1 MQSVQDYARDR
12 IVEEL
17 KVKLNTDLGIKKLK
31 FQPFNSISL
40 DSVYLY
46 DQSNKE
52 ILLAEEIS
60 AHFDLFHIL
69 QKKIVIT
76 SARISD
82 FEVNLSKSDPEAP
95 LNIQFIIDAFK
106 PKESSTKSAIEFK
119 LNSVSLADGD
129 FRYDVEDKP
138 VVKGQ
143 FDANH
148 IHVSRLN
155 SRLSLKSLVSDSLN
169 IQIKKLNLQEESGF
183 EIKNLTARLLTQDKK
198 ASLRGFR
205 LDLPDS
211 FLKIDKLEVDLSRK
225 DSTDNV
231 SFDCEIAPSYIAP
244 KDLSAFVPQLRN
256 FNDLITIHAHMNG
269 SIDDINIPDIS
280 LVYGENMKLEA
291 NAEIKDIRDRE
302 NMYILG
308 SIDNLTID
316 KEGIVGLVNNFS
328 DKKKDLPKLVDELGT
343 VTFQG
348 DLSGYLSQ
356 LTAFGS
362 LTTDVGDLKTDVLFG
377 FNPRKGIKS
386 YMEGKIYVNDVSLK
400 RLLINDNFN
409 ETSLSLSIQYEEPE
423 YGSPHGNMEGTIHKF
438 DYKGHTYENIT
449 FDTDYD
455 GLKIDGQLNINDSN
469 GSLYLKGLFDLS
481 DKEKPVL
488 DFTARAKNIQLDS
501 LNILDNFKQSYL
513 SFNINAN
520 FSGKNIDESD
530 GYIKIDSLDF
540 IREDKVFQ
548 MKEFLLQTSGI
559 GADRKLTINSDI
571 IHGQI
576 IGPYSS
582 TTIANSV
589 ERMFMPYIPVFKNGN
604 VDKVIRESNFTFNF
618 DINNTESLSKILN
631 LPVSIISTARLVGFY
646 NSNTE
651 KFKLELF
658 TPSIIAAGKEI
669 KAGYISAENPGDD
682 VKAKISGYI
691 IGKNDVLTE
700 IIVNSALA
708 NNTIN
713 TTFSFENNN
722 KQKAKGVFSFT
733 TALSKETEKLRV
745 DVDILPSEL
754 LLNNLSWK
762 MDKSHITLHS
772 DQTVEINNLYAHSS
786 DNSQSIKIN
795 GKYST
800 HNVTDIL
807 KAELNNIELNY
818 VFQTLAIDVLRFGG
832 RTTGNVFVSSIE
844 GKPYANTRLD
854 IEDFSF
860 NGTDLG
866 KLNIF
871 SEFDDNTRRVM
882 LDGTILSKEN
892 KKTIVDGY
900 VDPVNQRLHIGFDAD
915 SLDIGFIGLY
925 AATLF
930 DKVKGRGTGSVLLT
944 GNFSN
949 VTVEGKAFIQ
959 DGEIGI
965 NFLNTTYSFSD
976 TVYMKPDLIYF
987 NDIAFHDQN
996 NNIAIGSGKVAHDHF
1011 QNFMYYV
1018 NMTANNFMVYN
1029 ATEKLNPIFYGKV
1042 LGSGNAE
1049 ISGDEQEV
1057 NINVRMRTEDKTVV
1071 RMNFMEEE
1079 VNQYSFI
1086 TYKSDLV
1093 KDSINAGK
1101 SVQNKPVYRPIQ
1113 TESGININMNF
1124 YVDATPDAV
1133 VEMVMDPV
1141 GGDVIRGSGSGAM
1154 QFVWS
1159 SKASPQLYGNF
1170 FINRGSYNFTFQRI
1184 LERKFTIQDGSNVQF
1199 TGDPYGAMLDIKALY
1214 KLTANLNDLDKDLVR
1229 NSGQTN
1235 IPVQCILHLTGPLKQ
1250 PNVNLDIAFPS
1261 ADPEIERQIKN
1272 LLNTEDMINKQV
1284 AYLLLMSKFYTP
1296 STANV
1301 ENRTSDFA
1309 AVASATLST
1318 QLSKLIS
1325 QIDDRWQIGTN
1336 IRTSDS
1342 EFSNTEVEL
1351 IISSQILNDRLI
1363 INGNFGYREDKN
1375 RATNQ
1380 DNFIGDVDIEYLLN
1394 NSGSWRIKAYNHYNE
1409 KFYYTGTSVQT
1420 QGVGIMYKRDFDKI
1434 NELFGGGKKKSL
1446 APADTI
1452 KPLSSDTLRSYI
1464 QIKK

>member
-17 KVKLNTDLGIKKLK
+17 KVRLNTELGIKKLK
-31 FQPFNSISL
+31 FQPFNSIML

-52 ILLAEEIS
+52 ILLAKEIS

-69 QKKIVIT
+69 QNKIVIT

-82 FEVNLSKSDPEAP
+82 FDINLSKSDSEGP

-106 PKESSTKSAIEFK
+106 PKEPSTKSPLEFR
-119 LNSVSLADGD
+119 LNSVSLANGN
-129 FRYDVEDKP
+129 FNYDVEDKSP
-138 VVKGQ
+138 VKGK

-148 IHVSRLN
+148 IHITHLNTRLA
-155 SRLSLKSLVSDSLN
+155 LKSLTSDSLN
-169 IQIKKLNLQEESGF
+169 IHIKKLNLHEKSGL
-183 EIKNLTARLLTQDKK
+183 EIKNLTTRLLTQDKK

-211 FLKIDKLEVDLSRK
+211 FLKIDKLEVDLSQK
-225 DSTDNV
+225 DSTNNV
-231 SFDCEIAPSYIAP
+231 FFDCEIAPSYIAP

-256 FNDLITIHAHMNG
+256 FRDLITLYARIDG
-269 SIDDINIPDIS
+269 SLDDINVSEIS
-280 LVYGENMKLEA
+280 LAYGENMKLIA
-291 NAEIKDIRDRE
+291 NAEIKDIRDKD

-308 SIDNLTID
+308 SIDNFTID
-316 KEGIVGLVNNFS
+316 QEGIKGIFNNFS
-328 DKKKDLPKLVDELGT
+328 ETKKELPKLINELGNIS
-343 VTFQG
+343 FQG
-348 DLSGYLSQ
+348 DLSGYLTQ

-362 LTTDVGDLKTDVLFG
+362 LTSDVGDLKTDVLFG
-377 FNPRKGIKS
+377 FNPKKGTKS

-400 RLLINDNFN
+400 RLLNNDDFN
-409 ETSLSLSIQYEEPE
+409 ETSLSLSIEYVEPE
-423 YGSPHGNMEGTIHKF
+423 YGPPRGNMQGTIHKF
-438 DYKGHTYENIT
+438 DYKQHTYHNIT

-455 GLKIDGQLNINDSN
+455 GLKVDGQLNIDDDN
-469 GSLYLKGLFDLS
+469 GSLYIKGLFDLT

-488 DFTARAKNIQLDS
+488 DFMARAKNIQMDS
-501 LNILDNFKQSYL
+501 LNIVDNMKQSYL

-520 FSGKNIDESD
+520 FSGKNIDGSY
-530 GYIKIDSLDF
+530 GYISIDSLDF

-548 MKEFLLQTSGI
+548 MDKFLLTTSGA
-559 GADRKLTINSDI
+559 GTDRKLTIKSDI
-571 IHGQI
+571 INGEI
-576 IGPYSS
+576 LGSYSY

-589 ERMFMPYIPVFKNGN
+589 QKTFLPYIPVLKNG
-604 VDKVIRESNFTFNF
+604 DKEKTIRESNLTFNF
-618 DINNTESLSKILN
+618 DVSNTESLSKILN
-631 LPVSIISTARLVGFY
+631 LPVSILSTAKIVGFY
-646 NSNTE
+646 NNNTD
-651 KFKLELF
+651 KFKIEIF

-669 KAGYISAENPGDD
+669 KSGYILAENPNED
-682 VKAKISGYI
+682 VKAKISGLI
-691 IGKNDVLTE
+691 VGKNNILTE
-700 IIVNSALA
+700 ISVNSALA
-708 NNTIN
+708 DNNIN

-722 KQKAKGVFSFT
+722 KQKAQGKFSFN
-733 TALSKETEKLRV
+733 TALSKEDEKLRV
-745 DVDILPSEL
+745 DINILPGEL

-762 MDKSHITLHS
+762 MDESDIVLHS
-772 DQTVEINNLYAHSS
+772 DKTVEINNLYAYSS
-786 DNSQSIKIN
+786 DNTQSIKIN
-795 GKYST
+795 GKYAA

-807 KAELNNIELNY
+807 KAELKNIELSY

-871 SEFDDNTRRVM
+871 SEFDDNTRKVM

-900 VDPVNQRLHIGFDAD
+900 VDPINQRLHIGFDAD
-915 SLDIGFIGLY
+915 SLDISFIGLY

-930 DKVKGRGTGSVLLT
+930 DKVKGRGTGQVLLT
-944 GNFSN
+944 GDFSN

-965 NFLNTTYSFSD
+965 NFLNTTYSFTD
-976 TVYMKPDLIYF
+976 TVYMKPELIYF

-1018 NMTANNFMVYN
+1018 NMTAGNFMVYN
-1029 ATEKLNPIFYGKV
+1029 ATERLNPIFFGKV

-1049 ISGDEQEV
+1049 ISGDEQQV
-1057 NINVRMRTEDKTVV
+1057 NIDVRMRTEDKTVV

-1086 TYKSDLV
+1086 TYKNDLV
-1093 KDSINAGK
+1093 KDSTNAEGV
-1101 SVQNKPVYRPIQ
+1101 SRPIARPIQ
-1113 TESGININMNF
+1113 SESGVDINMNI

-1133 VEMVMDPV
+1133 VEIVMDPI

-1159 SKASPQLYGNF
+1159 SKASPLLYGNF
-1170 FINRGSYNFTFQRI
+1170 MINRGNYNFTFQRI
-1184 LERKFTIQDGSNVQF
+1184 LERKFSILDGSNVQF
-1199 TGDPYGAMLDIKALY
+1199 TGDPYGAILDVKALY
-1214 KLTANLNDLDKDLVR
+1214 KLTANLNDLDRDLVR

-1250 PNVNLDIAFPS
+1250 PTVNLDLAFPS

-1301 ENRTSDFA
+1301 EHRTSDFA

-1342 EFSNTEVEL
+1342 EFTNTEIEL
-1351 IISSQILNDRLI
+1351 VLSSQLLNDRLI

-1375 RATNQ
+1375 RSKNQ
-1380 DNFIGDVDIEYLLN
+1380 DAFIGDVDIEYLLN
-1394 NSGSWRIKAYNHYNE
+1394 NSGTWRVKAYNHYNE
-1409 KFYYTGTSVQT
+1409 KFYYLNNSIHT
-1420 QGVGIMYKRDFDKI
+1420 QGVGIIYKRDFDKI
-1434 NELFGGGKKKSL
+1434 NELFGGGKKKETT
-1446 APADTI
+1446 PTDTV
-1452 KPLSSDTLRSYI
+1452 KPVSSDTLRSYI